1 MTYRKRGILLSQQ
14 FGVSAAHPLAA
25 EAGTR
30 MLHEGGNAVDA
41 SIAVACA
48 LGVVEPYASGLG
60 GGGNMLI
67 YPADGREPVVYDYRE
82 TAPRHLNSSYNTGV
96 PGVVKGIERISKAY
110 GKLPLHEVMKP
121 AIELAEKGFPIN
133 EIISRNLAETKHK
146 GMVNISHFYPNNK
159 PLQPG
164 ELLIQKELAETMKR
178 IATEG
183 SEVFYTGELAEKI
196 TESGVG
202 ISYDDLADYETVIR
216 KPIKST
222 FLNQEIYTA
231 PAPVG
236 GALIAQ
242 ALRVIEEMELHNED
256 VTSAAFMAKL
266 GNILKS
272 CYTMRNAYMGDPAF
286 VDVKEELLLEDSAIQ
301 SLVSTI
307 RQQTSPPR
315 IEMKDVNH
323 TTHFAVIDKDGMVVS
338 TTNTLSNFFGSGV
351 YVGGMFLNNQ
361 MQNFSRDSDSPNAY
375 VPRKRCQSIIAPT
388 ILSEHGK
395 PWLAIGASGA
405 ARIPTLITTV
415 LLKYFVKN
423 YSIEEAISHRRHFA
437 GEQEMYCE
445 EELSTDEQDVLKE
458 LGYTYVHHP
467 EPMFYGGVQAVA
479 KSDGKIE
486 GAGDPRRGGVFKSNQ
501 P

>member
-1 MTYRKRGILLSQQ
+1 MSQQ
-14 FGVSAAHPLAA
+14 FGVSAAHPLAT
-25 EAGTR
+25 EAGMR
-30 MLHEGGNAVDA
+30 ILHKGGNAVDA
-41 SIAVACA
+41 SIAVACT

-67 YPADGREPVVYDYRE
+67 HPIDGSEPVVYDYRE
-82 TAPRHLNSSYNTGV
+82 TAPTHLNSNYNTGV
-96 PGVVKGIERISKAY
+96 PGIIKGIERISKEY
-110 GKLPLHEVMKP
+110 GTLPLHDVMKP

-133 EIISRNLAETKHK
+133 EIISRNLTQTKHK
-146 GMVNISHFYPNNK
+146 NMMDIAHFYPNKK

-183 SEVFYTGELAEKI
+183 SKVFYTGELAEKI
-196 TESGVG
+196 IQSGVG
-202 ISYDDLADYETVIR
+202 ISKEDLANYETVIR
-216 KPIKST
+216 PPVKST
-222 FLNQEIYTA
+222 FLKHQVYTA

-242 ALRVIEEMELHNED
+242 ALRVIEEMDLHKED

-286 VDVKEELLLEDSAIQ
+286 VPVKEERLLEESAIQ

-307 RQQTSPPR
+307 NQQTKPPK
-315 IEMKDVNH
+315 IEMKDVNN
-323 TTHFAVIDKDGMVVS
+323 TTHFSVIDGDGMVVS

-361 MQNFSRDSDSPNAY
+361 MQNFSQDLESPNTY
-375 VPRKRCQSIIAPT
+375 RPGKRCQSIIAPT
-388 ILSEHGK
+388 ILSEDGK

-415 LLKYFVKN
+415 LLKYLVKG
-423 YSIEEAISHRRHFA
+423 YSIKDAIADKRHFA
-437 GEQEMYCE
+437 GEAEMYCE
-445 EELSTDEQDVLKE
+445 EELTIREQEQLKDD
-458 LGYTYVHHP
+458 GYTYVHHP

-479 KSDGKIE
+479 MKQEQLE
-486 GAGDPRRGGVFKSNQ
+486 GAGDPRRGGAFQSSQ
-501 P
+501 S